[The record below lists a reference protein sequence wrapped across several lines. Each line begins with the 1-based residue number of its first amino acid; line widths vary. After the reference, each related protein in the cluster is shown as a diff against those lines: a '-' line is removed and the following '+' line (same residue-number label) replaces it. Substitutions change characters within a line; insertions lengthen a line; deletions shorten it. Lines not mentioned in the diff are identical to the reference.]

1 MGNYFSKLVD
11 YEKDL
16 RIMFDIYPTIN
27 YENNSDNN
35 LLEKNKRFKKY
46 IQKKIQRLIHRL
58 TNMQICIPETQFRI
72 NCDVNITENK
82 IYYKIYMTIEFII
95 PKPVINNEHD
105 TLKVITYKLLEKT
118 IMDRFARDIENKINI
133 KIDKNNFI
141 YLNSGAIRNLEIYQ
155 PVTTTIQH

>member
-35 LLEKNKRFKKY
+35 LLEKNKKFRHY
-46 IQKKIQRLIHRL
+46 IQKKIQRSIHKL
-58 TNMQICIPETQFRI
+58 TNMKICIPENQFRI
-72 NCDVNITENK
+72 NCNVNIKEKK
-82 IYYKIYMTIEFII
+82 IYYQIYIIVEFII
-95 PKPVINNEHD
+95 TNEHD
-105 TLKVITYKLLEKT
+105 TPRVITYQLLEKT
-118 IMDRFARDIENKINI
+118 IMDRFTQNKINI

-141 YLNSGAIRNLEIYQ
+141 HLTSGYIRNLELYQ
-155 PVTTTIQH
+155 PVIITTLN